1 MNIKEMLADVQA
13 NLKKK
18 FNKNKDS
25 EDKEDT
31 GEGGAK
37 GEKDLAS
44 KESFNEGDH
53 GQIRGINR
61 KFVRIGVFGLI
72 VIFLVAFFMATD
84 STQQDAAKKAT
95 TQKVS
100 QEDIANKNASL
111 GKNNDADDYEKLLAA
126 NRAKNAQNGQ
136 RNGTQQGNPT
146 SQSGNRTAQAA
157 TPTSAATTASVP
169 PRIVPQ
175 YATYSQPYS
184 LPSVQ
189 NVQAK
194 PTSVPT
200 PAAEEPKSTA
210 EKAVDDVKNKFKAAI
225 AFALGNDSTGDSKQ
239 TVGTS
244 ETEAVSQALSGGSSQ
259 AAPANPTYSAPT
271 STTVTAGTIIP
282 AMLMTGINTDVAGQ
296 VVAQIQADVYDISG
310 EYVLIPAGSKL
321 IGTYDNKGTGGRV
334 GVTFTTL
341 QTPDGGAWNVGNSFV
356 AVDGSGYMGIPGKIH
371 HHTANNI
378 SNGILKSALTALATV
393 SVDRVTIDGSTLA
406 NISGGEEKPT
416 ITVEPGSMFSVY
428 VTNNITF

>member
-18 FNKNKDS
+18 FNKNS
-25 EDKEDT
+25 EEKEAT
-31 GEGGAK
+31 GEAK

-72 VIFLVAFFMATD
+72 VIFLAAFFMATD
-84 STQQDAAKKAT
+84 SGQQDAAKKAT

-111 GKNNDADDYEKLLAA
+111 GKDNDAEDYEKLLAA
-126 NRAKNAQNGQ
+126 NRAKAAQNGQ
-136 RNGTQQGNPT
+136 KNGTQQGNPT
-146 SQSGNRTAQAA
+146 SQNGTRTAQAA
-157 TPTSAATTASVP
+157 TPASTQTASASVP

-194 PTSVPT
+194 PASVPA
-200 PAAEEPKSTA
+200 PATEEPKSTA

-239 TVGTS
+239 TAGTS
-244 ETEAVSQALSGGSSQ
+244 ETEAVSQALSSGSSQ